1 MKTRSY
7 RKYTFLL
14 FAFSGVAAAT
24 FAATPASPQTAPSTN
39 PVDELANQTPAASTP
54 ATGRGGTRQ
63 PDCFIVSRTDETKY
77 KVEGN
82 IKIGDKAAQ
91 LVDMMY
97 PKDMVKNDK
106 SGKKY
111 PGVIMFHGGGWIRTS
126 KSTMSTFYNR
136 YLAHGF
142 VVCNAEYRL
151 ADKTGQFTPEFTPA
165 PGAIQDALKAAK
177 WFYDHADEYNVDKD
191 RIVVTGASAGG
202 HVALMVGLCTDEKV
216 GPIAGKDFKIAAIVN
231 GYGCVDVPA
240 LLAKQRPG
248 DFASQWL
255 PQGATRDEIAK
266 QMSPMTYVRKDI
278 PPLIT
283 VQGSG
288 DSTHPVADSQRFTA
302 ALKAA
307 GADAEI
313 HLVNG
318 AGHGFTPATWP
329 DAEKATF
336 DWLIQHKIIPAQ

>member
-1 MKTRSY
+1 VAKTTS
-7 RKYTFLL
+7 
-14 FAFSGVAAAT
+14 
-24 FAATPASPQTAPSTN
+24 AATPASPQTVPATS
-39 PVDELANQTPAASTP
+39 VLDELATQTPATTGAAP
-54 ATGRGGTRQ
+54 ARGAGARGPRQ
-63 PDCFIVSRTDETKY
+63 PDAFIVSNADPNKW

-82 IKIGDKAAQ
+82 IKIGDKPAQ
-91 LVDMMY
+91 LVDMLY
-97 PKDMVKNDK
+97 PKDMKK
-106 SGKKY
+106 SDPALNTPAKKY
-111 PGVIMFHGGGWIRTS
+111 SGVVMFHGGGWIRTS

-151 ADKTGQFTPEFTPA
+151 GDNTGQFTPEFTPA
-165 PGAIQDALKAAK
+165 PGAVHDALLAAK

-202 HVALMVGLCTDEKV
+202 HLATMVGVCNDQKV

-231 GYGCVDVPA
+231 GYGAVDVPA
-240 LLAKQRPG
+240 LLAKQG
-248 DFASQWL
+248 AGGFAAQWIPDGPNRADL
-255 PQGATRDEIAK
+255 AR

-278 PPLIT
+278 PPIIT
-283 VQGSG
+283 VTG
-288 DSTHPVADSQRFTA
+288 DRDTTHPVPDAQRFTA

-313 HLVNG
+313 HLVAG
-318 AGHGFTPATWP
+318 AGHGFTNTTWP

-336 DWLIQHKIIPAQ
+336 DWLAKHKIIPDAQASQPK